1 MEAWGVFG
9 FFIFPFVPMLARLHW
24 LAGVAGIGIAL
35 LIMMLTGNSGIGSL
49 GVAALVL
56 GASSFVVIKKT
67 GEIQIVD
74 IFSLIASIVLIVLA
88 LVLA

>member
-9 FFIFPFVPMLARLHW
+9 FFILPFVPMLARLHW
-24 LAGVAGIGIAL
+24 LAGVAGIGVAL

-49 GVAALVL
+49 GIAALVL
-56 GASSFVVIKKT
+56 GASSFIIIKKT
-67 GEIQIVD
+67 GEYQLVD
-74 IFSLIASIVLIVLA
+74 TFSLVACIILIVLA